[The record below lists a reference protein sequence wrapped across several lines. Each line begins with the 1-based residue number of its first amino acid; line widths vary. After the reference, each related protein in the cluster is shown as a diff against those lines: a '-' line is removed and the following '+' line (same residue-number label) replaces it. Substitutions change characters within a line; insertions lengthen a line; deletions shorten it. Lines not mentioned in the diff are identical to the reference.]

1 MTVVIN
7 IPVQERGK
15 MEGRKYSFVHNSS
28 EIQLEFFHWVSK
40 PENNSPWLSVPSSIN
55 AFGSAH

>member
-15 MEGRKYSFVHNSS
+15 MEGRKYSLVHNSS
-28 EIQLEFFHWVSK
+28 EIQLEFFDWVSK